1 MRIYGGNSMRIIRV
15 GDRYT
20 IANEEVKTFDL
31 LPVQTYLLIF
41 NPMEGFSLK
50 VHPDMEIKEKIYG
63 VHDSKVKKVINSFQ
77 AFERNLGI
85 ILSGDKGIG
94 KSVFARMMCKKAI
107 EQGYPVIIV
116 DEANQ
121 GLARFIESIDQECVV
136 LFDEFDKTFS
146 KHDMGGEQSK
156 LLSLFDGTA
165 GGKKMFIVTCNE
177 LYGLNQFIV
186 NRPGRFHYHIR
197 FGYPKTEEI
206 REYLQDKL
214 SEEYYGEINK
224 VIAFAARVNLNYD
237 CLRAI
242 SFELNQ
248 GISFKE
254 AIVDLNI
261 LNMSPENY
269 EVYLYLDNGEVLH
282 LKDWHGFLF
291 GVDDEEQ
298 QIHFWR
304 RNKGNLTVEFK
315 FQDLFYDFEKQ
326 ATIIP
331 GNKLKLYDSDI
342 TMDDDDDEYS
352 DCTELLGVCCDEED
366 HDDSTEGYTADAED
380 DVAVLDHLLVK
391 ADEIDECDD
400 GEQKS
405 VKEHNHPFY
414 SMVRRFS
421 QEEVEAALEES
432 GGNYWSAL
440 GILTD
445 LERAKMKERGITDYV
460 TYYQQLELER
470 AEQDGEEWL
479 DEEWDGEEGGEEI
492 ADPLE
497 VYREKE
503 IEEPL
508 KARYLA
514 FVKRD
519 IRKMHYVL

>member
-1 MRIYGGNSMRIIRV
+1 MRIIRV

-31 LPVQTYLLIF
+31 LPVQTYLATF

-50 VHPDMEIKEKIYG
+50 VHPDLEIKEKIYG
-63 VHDSKVKKVINSFQ
+63 VHDSKVKKVINSFR

-94 KSVFARMMCKKAI
+94 KSVFARMMCKNAI
-107 EQGYPVIIV
+107 EKGYPVIIV

-121 GLARFIESIDQECVV
+121 GLARFIESIDQECVI

-214 SEEYYGEINK
+214 EKEYYGEINK

-242 SFELNQ
+242 AFELNQ

-304 RNKGNLTVEFK
+304 RNKENLTVEFK

-331 GNKLKLYDSDI
+331 GSKLKLYNSDI
-342 TMDDDDDEYS
+342 TMDDDDDEF
-352 DCTELLGVCCDEED
+352 DDDTALLGICCDEDEYE
-366 HDDSTEGYTADAED
+366 DSTEGYAETTKD
-380 DVAVLDHLLVK
+380 YDAVLDHLLVK
-391 ADEIDECDD
+391 ENEIDECDA
-400 GEQKS
+400 GEENRE
-405 VKEHNHPFY
+405 KEHNHPFY
-414 SMVRRFS
+414 SMVRRFAK
-421 QEEVEAALEES
+421 EEVEYALKES
-432 GGNYWSAL
+432 DGNYWSAL
-440 GILTD
+440 GILAD
-445 LERAKMKERGITDYV
+445 LERAKMEEMGITDYV
-460 TYYQQLELER
+460 TYYEMLER
-470 AEQDGEEWL
+470 ESAEQDDEVWI
-479 DEEWDGEEGGEEI
+479 DEEWDEEEGGEEI
-492 ADPLE
+492 ADPLD
-497 VYREKE
+497 VYMEEK
-503 IEEPL
+503 EEPL

-519 IRKMHYVL
+519 ARKMHYVL